1 MKIWIFPALILVIS
15 LFCANQACG
24 QQRGEFSQWETLVRT
39 PSVSGYEG
47 NLAAEIKA
55 SLKGLSPRTDNLGNV
70 FVTIGSGE
78 PHRMVATPMDQPG
91 YVVSEITDDGYLRV
105 QRLPQRPPNEIFDL
119 LHAAQPVV
127 IQTRKGRSVAGVFAG
142 LSVHLQPFRQNA
154 PRMDHPD
161 EIYVDIGAGSA
172 AEVRASGVDLLDP
185 VSLILNDFEL
195 ANNQY
200 TASAIG
206 DHFGVVALVELLR
219 SINVETPQIKGT
231 LTVAFVTEQWTGGRG
246 LDRIVNELSPAELI
260 YVGRLRPAK
269 DADQAQTPEP
279 GEGVLI
285 AGAEKEGTSGLAQEL
300 AAIAKIKGL
309 KFRQMRAEP
318 PRIAGYAAPTS
329 LPTRMAQLGVPTR
342 FAVTPAETLSFRD
355 IGVLENLLHSYI
367 TGKESSKGNGGT
379 IGGVCG
385 DCGPPV
391 VGILT
396 NTYGASRHE
405 EAVREKVKELLP
417 EWARK
422 KVTTDAAGNL
432 VLHVGDESRNPKT
445 SRIAFVAHMDE
456 IGYEVTKI
464 EDDGRLQVEVLGGGY
479 TQYFL
484 GHAVFVHSKN
494 RHIAGVLELPAGW
507 DKTGFAWPNGA
518 KSMDEPAHVYVG
530 TRSKEET
537 GKLGIASGDF
547 VTIPKE
553 YRPLQGTRATARSF
567 DDRVGCAALIS
578 AVKALGPSLAG
589 RDVTFVWSTREELG
603 LEGAAAFAEQTA
615 KEGRVPDFVFAIDTF
630 VSSDSPLESKRFG
643 NTELGKGF
651 AVRAVDNS
659 NVTPLKYVDRV
670 VALAKENG
678 IAVQYGVTGGGNDGA
693 VFLKYGSVDIPLGW
707 PLRYAHSPGEVIDT
721 KDLNA
726 LGKIVEVIARQW

>member
-1 MKIWIFPALILVIS
+1 MKIWIFPALILTIS

-24 QQRGEFSQWETLVRT
+24 QQRNEFSRWETLVRT

-55 SLKGLSPRTDNLGNV
+55 SLKEFSTGTDNLGNV

-78 PHRMVATPMDQPG
+78 PHRMIATPMDQPG
-91 YVVSEITDDGYLRV
+91 YVVSEITEDGYLRV
-105 QRLPQRPPNEIFDL
+105 QRLPQRPPSEIFDL

-127 IQTRKGRSVAGVFAG
+127 IQTRNGRSVTGVFAG

-154 PRMDHPD
+154 PKMDHPD
-161 EIYVDIGAGSA
+161 EMYVDIGTSSV
-172 AEVRASGVDLLDP
+172 AEVQASGVDLLDP

-200 TASAIG
+200 TAPAIG

-231 LTVAFVTEQWTGGRG
+231 LTIAFVTEQWTGGRG
-246 LDRIVNELSPAELI
+246 LDRIINEFSPAELI
-260 YVGRLRPAK
+260 YVGRLRARK
-269 DADQAQTPEP
+269 DAAQSETSEP
-279 GEGVLI
+279 GDGVLI
-285 AGAEKEGTSGLAQEL
+285 AGAEKEGTSGLAEEL
-300 AAIAKIKGL
+300 AAIAKTNGL
-309 KFRQMRAEP
+309 KFRQMQAEP

-329 LPTRMAQLGVPTR
+329 LPTRTAQLGVATR

-367 TGKESSKGNGGT
+367 TGKEWTTGNGGM
-379 IGGVCG
+379 GGVCS
-385 DCGPPV
+385 DCEPPI

-405 EAVREKVKELLP
+405 EAVREEVKKLLP

-432 VLHVGDESRNPKT
+432 VLHVGDESKNPKT

-456 IGYEVTKI
+456 IGYEVKKI

-494 RHIAGVLELPAGW
+494 RHIAGVLELPGGW
-507 DKTGFAWPNGA
+507 DKTGFVWPSGA

-530 TRSKEET
+530 TGSKEET

-553 YRPLQGTRATARSF
+553 YRRLQGTRATARSF

-589 RDVTFVWSTREELG
+589 REVTFVWSTREELG
-603 LEGAAAFAEQTA
+603 LEGAAAFAEQAA
-615 KEGRVPDFVFAIDTF
+615 KERDLPDFVFAIDTF
-630 VSSDSPLESKRFG
+630 VSSDSPLESKRFA
-643 NTELGKGF
+643 NAVLGKGF

-659 NVTPLKYVDRV
+659 NVTPLKYVERV

-678 IAVQYGVTGGGNDGA
+678 VAVQYGVTGGGNDGA